1 VDPPTEALTRVVPYD
16 PADGVLRR
24 CSRCLQFL
32 LDDGSSVARPTW
44 WLCLPCH
51 AVLLPRS
58 PRGIGRREALPSVT
72 AGVGTGDANDSGRS

>member
-1 VDPPTEALTRVVPYD
+1 MDETTGTLRRVVPYD

-32 LDDGSSVARPTW
+32 LDDGSSVARPNW

-51 AVLLPRS
+51 AKLLPGTQRVA
-58 PRGIGRREALPSVT
+58 RRWATGPAVTTVPGADPST
-72 AGVGTGDANDSGRS
+72 DAART